1 MMMWKLKNWLFR
13 LTHPSFWV
21 QNGRTC
27 WEWDTLVQELIA
39 YIERAPY
46 EVRVS
51 QYTAEVG
58 SITLWISNYPYCF
71 GSTRTGAA
79 GKVLPAPITRAR
91 LRRALLRAEWANRT
105 RDWK

>member
-21 QNGRTC
+21 QNEPTC
-27 WEWDTLVQELIA
+27 WEWDTRVQELIA

-46 EVRVS
+46 EVRVG
-51 QYTAEVG
+51 QHTTGVG
-58 SITLWISNYPYCF
+58 SITLWTSNYPYSY
-71 GSTRTGAA
+71 GHTWAGAA
-79 GKVLPAPITRAR
+79 SKALPAPITRVR
-91 LRRALLRAEWANRT
+91 LYRALLRAEWANKT